1 MINGTTDTLSQMN
14 PVLNAEIDW
23 ARHLPVGA
31 PLTRVE
37 HDRCAILLQTDA
49 WARPL
54 ICHMG
59 PDFWLFFSGSSHHGD
74 FELFPNCFSAT

>member
-14 PVLNAEIDW
+14 PVVNAEIDW

-37 HDRCAILLQTDA
+37 HDQYVLSCYRQTPGLH
-49 WARPL
+49 R
-54 ICHMG
+54 
-59 PDFWLFFSGSSHHGD
+59 
-74 FELFPNCFSAT
+74 